1 MILFSWSARSNN
13 GAQRSFFTDNKLWG
27 RGGYG
32 DNDDDGG
39 GMMVRVMMIVMIMI
53 RNDVCGDG
61 GWG

>member
-1 MILFSWSARSNN
+1 MMILFSWSARSNN

-32 DNDDDGG
+32 DNDDDDGA
-39 GMMVRVMMIVMIMI
+39 MMVRVMIMI
-53 RNDVCGDG
+53 RNGVCGDG